1 MLSITKK
8 FKPHI
13 IIIAS
18 VAIILGIVT
27 ILGNIEL
34 LSSGSI
40 YFAIG
45 FTMIMIWTTLFIGY
59 FVWATYFYNVNYG
72 VSSKLWKRIE
82 ENKEKRAEG
91 KHHDANAIND
101 EPLFNPYQ
109 DQTFGFPPGTVRGM
123 IAFTLLFGAIAL
135 LIVSFGM
142 ESELA
147 AGSFFRDQYEFF
159 KQAFLM
165 MVAFYFGTRALK
177 HLKGESSIEKLN
189 TINSRGAKAAEGLV
203 SDANNIRTNA
213 ESNTVAVTTNL
224 PSAESAPVHS
234 LVTIDSNDPAGDDP
248 AKTQKGS
255 IPPIQAVDPMA

>member
-1 MLSITKK
+1 MFGL
-8 FKPHI
+8 
-13 IIIAS
+13 
-18 VAIILGIVT
+18 VVVLGLIT

-34 LSSGSI
+34 LASGSI

-45 FTMIMIWTTLFIGY
+45 FTLIMIWTIVFMGY
-59 FVWATYFYNVNYG
+59 FVWATYFYNLNYG
-72 VSSKLWKRIE
+72 VSSKVWKKIE
-82 ENKEKRAEG
+82 ENKEKRANG
-91 KHHDANAIND
+91 KAYNQEIIND

-189 TINSRGAKAAEGLV
+189 TVNARGSQAAAGLV
-203 SDANNIRTNA
+203 SGAVPISSSTTSSASTVNTSHSSPSGTFVNA
-213 ESNTVAVTTNL
+213 
-224 PSAESAPVHS
+224 PI
-234 LVTIDSNDPAGDDP
+234 TIDSKDPSGSDP
-248 AKTQKGS
+248 TKIQKGTN
-255 IPPIQAVDPMA
+255 PPIQAIDPMA